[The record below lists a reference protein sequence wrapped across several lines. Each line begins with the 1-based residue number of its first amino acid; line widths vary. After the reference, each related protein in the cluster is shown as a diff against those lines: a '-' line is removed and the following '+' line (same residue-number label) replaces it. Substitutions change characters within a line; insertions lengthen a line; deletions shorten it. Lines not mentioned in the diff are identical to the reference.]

1 ILDFGLARRHDP
13 VEFDRK
19 TLDTA
24 PAEGDVAL
32 GGTFPYMAPEQIEG
46 SDASART
53 DIWAFGVVLY
63 EMISGTRPF
72 QGANLF
78 LLCNSILR
86 EPPRPLPATV
96 PAGLK
101 TVVSRCLEKEPE
113 RRYRRSGERGADP
126 VGSGPM

>member
-1 ILDFGLARRHDP
+1 MVGFGVGRRHDP

-53 DIWAFGVVLY
+53 DIWSFGVVLY
-63 EMISGTRPF
+63 EMISGTRAF

-86 EPPRPLPATV
+86 DQPRPLPAAV

-101 TVVSRCLEKEPE
+101 TVVSRGLVKEPE
-113 RRYRRSGERGADP
+113 RRY
-126 VGSGPM
+126 

>member
-1 ILDFGLARRHDP
+1 
-13 VEFDRK
+13 
-19 TLDTA
+19 
-24 PAEGDVAL
+24 
-32 GGTFPYMAPEQIEG
+32 MAPEQIEG

-53 DIWAFGVVLY
+53 DIWSFGVVLY
-63 EMISGTRPF
+63 EMISGTRAF

-86 EPPRPLPATV
+86 DQPRPLPAAV

-113 RRYRRSGERGADP
+113 RRYRRAGGGRAAPEGTEPSAGAQP
-126 VGSGPM
+126 PAARTRPRAAAVAGPTAPLPPSVSH